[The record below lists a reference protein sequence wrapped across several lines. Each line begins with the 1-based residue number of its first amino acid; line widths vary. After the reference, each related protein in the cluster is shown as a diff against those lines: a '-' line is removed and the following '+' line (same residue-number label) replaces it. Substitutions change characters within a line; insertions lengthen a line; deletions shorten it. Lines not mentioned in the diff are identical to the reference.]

1 MNKENVVLG
10 FAIGFFLLALI
21 SPFAGISTHIL
32 TVISLSSALFA
43 LAQAIENNLAAGDE
57 ERKKMFDVFSQA
69 NNLSKEWLLFGQRYS
84 HELFSTKTEKNK
96 QSLATVI
103 ECSSVVILIVGMA
116 IPVKVFEIEWISR
129 MSTIIPFGFLFLSIW
144 QLEKS
149 RKKIRLWEE
158 IQLFSMIFQN
168 SQPDNPQSVE
178 IVDNT
183 TDRQA

>member
-84 HELFSTKTEKNK
+84 HELFSTKTEK
-96 QSLATVI
+96 
-103 ECSSVVILIVGMA
+103 
-116 IPVKVFEIEWISR
+116 ISNH
-129 MSTIIPFGFLFLSIW
+129 L
-144 QLEKS
+144 Q
-149 RKKIRLWEE
+149 
-158 IQLFSMIFQN
+158 Q
-168 SQPDNPQSVE
+168 
-178 IVDNT
+178 
-183 TDRQA
+183 